1 MDSRDPTPINSISA
15 PTPFGSAA
23 APPPPTN
30 PPSLSPFAPNPNPS
44 SISQPVQLS
53 FESHAPSPPGSQTP
67 GSQGPGS
74 YFLNS
79 HGNSGEPMKKKR
91 GRPRKYG
98 PDGGMALALRP
109 GSSASGGFDGP
120 ASDPAFKRKGRPPG
134 SGRKK
139 QLEALGKNLEQIT
152 FLLENFI
159 HTFGMRKIM
168 HANLGHRT
176 CREQSVKKR
185 YVVTSCRY

>member
-15 PTPFGSAA
+15 HSPFTSAA
-23 APPPPTN
+23 PAPPPNN
-30 PPSLSPFAPNPNPS
+30 PPSSSPFAPNPHPS

-53 FESHAPSPPGSQTP
+53 FESHAPSPPGSQTL
-67 GSQGPGS
+67 GSQAPGS

-79 HGNSGEPMKKKR
+79 HSSLGDPTKKKR

-109 GSSASGGFDGP
+109 GSTAPGAHDGP
-120 ASDPAFKRKGRPPG
+120 VSDPAFKRKGRPPG

-139 QLEALGKNLEQIT
+139 QLEALGNTQNKLFFVRQF
-152 FLLENFI
+152 FLSFENKENHICPSRIWARNF
-159 HTFGMRKIM
+159 
-168 HANLGHRT
+168 
-176 CREQSVKKR
+176 
-185 YVVTSCRY
+185 